1 MRDYVPDADGQPRER
16 IRVIDDDEVH
26 CWAARFG
33 VTPEDV
39 RAAVK
44 AAGDLAVDVQE
55 YLHSHHASNGSDH

>member
-1 MRDYVPDADGQPRER
+1 MPDPVHDPER
-16 IRVIDDDEVH
+16 IHVIDDEAVRH
-26 CWAARFG
+26 WAARFG

>member
-1 MRDYVPDADGQPRER
+1 MPDLDPDTDGPLRER

-26 CWAARFG
+26 GWAARFG

-44 AAGDLAVDVQE
+44 VVGDRAVDVQE